1 MFSKDN
7 TIEKIDPEV
16 WASIQRESQR
26 QEEQIEL
33 IASEN
38 YTSPA
43 VLQAQGSILTNK
55 YAEGYPGKRYYGG
68 CEYVDEVETL
78 AKERAKKL
86 FCEPCGVEMA
96 VNVQPHSGAQA
107 NMGVFF
113 ALLNPG
119 DTVMGMSLA
128 EGGHLSHG
136 MKLNM
141 SGKWFNVVSY
151 GLNEKEAI
159 DYDALEKL
167 ALEHKPKLIIAGASA
182 YSLHID
188 FKRFAE
194 IAKKVDAYFMV
205 DMAHYAGL
213 IAAGVYPSPF
223 PYADIVTT
231 TTHKTLRGPRG
242 GMIFCK
248 PELEKQINT
257 AMFPGIQGGP
267 LMHVIAG
274 KAIALHEALQPEYK
288 EYQKQVIKNAAVF
301 ADELQKRGLRIVSG
315 GTQSHVM
322 LVDLR
327 SKNIT
332 GKEAE
337 TVLHDVGITVNKNSI
352 PNDPQKP
359 FVTSGIRIGSPAMTT
374 RGMKEEEA
382 REIASLI
389 ADVLDAP
396 HDETVLKNV
405 KERVQSLVARFP
417 VYREP

>member
-7 TIEKIDPEV
+7 TIEKTDPEV

-194 IAKKVDAYFMV
+194 IAKKVGAYFMV

-337 TVLHDVGITVNKNSI
+337 TVLHNVGITVNKNSI

-396 HDETVLKNV
+396 HDEAVLKNV

>member
-274 KAIALHEALQPEYK
+274 KAIEIGRA
-288 EYQKQVIKNAAVF
+288 
-301 ADELQKRGLRIVSG
+301 
-315 GTQSHVM
+315 HV
-322 LVDLR
+322 
-327 SKNIT
+327 
-332 GKEAE
+332 
-337 TVLHDVGITVNKNSI
+337 
-352 PNDPQKP
+352 
-359 FVTSGIRIGSPAMTT
+359 
-374 RGMKEEEA
+374 
-382 REIASLI
+382 
-389 ADVLDAP
+389 
-396 HDETVLKNV
+396 
-405 KERVQSLVARFP
+405 
-417 VYREP
+417 

>member
-7 TIEKIDPEV
+7 TIEKTDPEV

-194 IAKKVDAYFMV
+194 IAKKVGAYFMV

-337 TVLHDVGITVNKNSI
+337 TVLHVVGITVNKNSI

-396 HDETVLKNV
+396 HDEAVLKNV